1 MPASS
6 IVDTS
11 ELGQPNRH
19 PGFETSARLWLLRHA
34 EVREDYQGRAYGN
47 LDVPLSEDGL
57 ADTERLAQDFGR
69 LKISSIVSSPLSR
82 ANLLAEG
89 ISKYSGTE
97 VIVEP
102 GLAEIYRGTWQGK
115 SVSDLPAD
123 EVAEFYADPW
133 SWRKHEGENDSQLL
147 ARSWPVVQKHVEKQ
161 ASEHVGGDLIL
172 VAHYN
177 VIRVIVAH
185 ALGIPSSASFSL
197 RIDPGRGALL
207 LDVRA
212 DPTESRTEIPQT
224 SGWVLRHSNVQNPH
238 AIVGLR
244 EDEQ

>member
-6 IVDTS
+6 IADTS
-11 ELGQPNRH
+11 EIGQPNRH

-34 EVREDYQGRAYGN
+34 EVHEDFQGRAYGD

-57 ADTERLAQDFGR
+57 ADTERLAQEFGR
-69 LKISSIVSSPLSR
+69 LEVASIVSSPLSR

-89 ISKYSGTE
+89 ISKYSGAE
-97 VIVEP
+97 IVVEP
-102 GLAEIYRGTWQGK
+102 GLAEIYRGTWQGQP
-115 SVSDLPAD
+115 VSDLPAD
-123 EVAEFYADPW
+123 EVADFYADPW
-133 SWRKHEGENDSQLL
+133 SWREHEGENDSQLL
-147 ARSWPVVQKHVEKQ
+147 ARSWPVVEKH
-161 ASEHVGGDLIL
+161 AREHAGRNLIF

-212 DPTESRTEIPQT
+212 EPTESRTEIPQT

-244 EDEQ
+244 EDER

>member
-1 MPASS
+1 MAASS

-11 ELGQPNRH
+11 ELGQPDRH
-19 PGFETSARLWLLRHA
+19 PGFETSTRLWLLRHA

-47 LDVPLSEDGL
+47 LDVPLSEEGL

-69 LKISSIVSSPLSR
+69 LEIASIVSSPLSR

-89 ISKYSGTE
+89 ISKYSG
-97 VIVEP
+97 VDVVVEP
-102 GLAEIYRGTWQGK
+102 GLAEIYRGTWQGQA
-115 SVSDLPAD
+115 VSELPAAQ
-123 EVAEFYADPW
+123 VAEFYADPW
-133 SWRKHEGENDSQLL
+133 SWRAHEGENDSQLL
-147 ARSWPVVQKHVEKQ
+147 ARSWPVVENHVAGETGRD
-161 ASEHVGGDLIL
+161 VIF

-177 VIRVIVAH
+177 VIRVLVAH
-185 ALGIPSSASFSL
+185 ALGIPASASFSL
-197 RIDPGRGALL
+197 RIDPGRAALL

-212 DPTESRTEIPQT
+212 EPSESRTEIPQT
-224 SGWVLRHSNVQNPH
+224 SGWVLRHSNVQDPH